1 VTPLPGRP
9 PDWRTRALQAVRQ
22 AERIRWPHIEV
33 RDVVVV
39 LLLGA
44 TLLFVAH
51 YVNSTQAAQRR
62 QGAAVERKLCS
73 TLGGL
78 AHLQPPPGN
87 PSTNPSR
94 AYLQGLHSKFI
105 DLGRDLGCGPVS

>member
-1 VTPLPGRP
+1 MKTQLAAYGLR
-9 PDWRTRALQAVRQ
+9 AVRQ

-62 QGAAVERKLCS
+62 QGELAEHKICS

-78 AHLQPPPGN
+78 GRLRPPPGN
-87 PSTNPSR
+87 PDTNPSR
-94 AYLQGLHSKFI
+94 AYLQGLHLKFI

>member
-1 VTPLPGRP
+1 MKTQLAAYGLR
-9 PDWRTRALQAVRQ
+9 AVRQ

-51 YVNSTQAAQRR
+51 YVNSTQAAAAQ
-62 QGAAVERKLCS
+62 QGRIIEHKLCATFS
-73 TLGGL
+73 KL
-78 AHLQPPPGN
+78 AARKPPPGS
-87 PSTNPSR
+87 PVTNPSR
-94 AYLQGLHSKFI
+94 GYLQGQYATLNEI
-105 DLGRDLGCGPVS
+105 GPDLGCK